1 MWKNWTFGTRLS
13 DWQNGKQRRSW
24 RGSTCGRGLGKAG
37 KEYHNRGRGNLRS
50 FRNQDEQNN
59 AGTSAWLATAN
70 TAYNS
75 DANSLNN
82 IEVNWLLDSGCTDHI
97 INKDEYFDECIK
109 LREPVN
115 IYLGDNC
122 VVKATKVGNVISY
135 FETFGKRHEIV
146 MKNVFYANN
155 MHSN

>member
-1 MWKNWTFGTRLS
+1 MWKTGHLARDCQT
-13 DWQNGKQRRSW
+13 GKTGNNAGSW
-24 RGSTCGRGLGKAG
+24 RRPTRGRGLGRAG
-37 KEYHNRGRGNLRS
+37 KGYHNRGRRNLRS

-59 AGTSAWLATAN
+59 AGTSAWLATVN

-115 IYLGDNC
+115 I
-122 VVKATKVGNVISY
+122 
-135 FETFGKRHEIV
+135 
-146 MKNVFYANN
+146 
-155 MHSN
+155 